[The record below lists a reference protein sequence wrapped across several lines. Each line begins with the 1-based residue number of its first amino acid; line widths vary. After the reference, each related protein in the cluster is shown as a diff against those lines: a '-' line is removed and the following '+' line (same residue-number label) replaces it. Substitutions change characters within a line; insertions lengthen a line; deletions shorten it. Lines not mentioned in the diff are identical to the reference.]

1 MKLAGLEA
9 RAEHL
14 GQRAAAQVR
23 DRIIRHADLPR
34 DVGIESVDGG
44 IAITGKR
51 LRRRMVDDPAL
62 RNFAHE

>member
-1 MKLAGLEA
+1 MSGLEA

-14 GQRAAAQVR
+14 GQRAATQVR
-23 DRIIRHADLPR
+23 DRIIRRADLPR
-34 DVGIESVDGG
+34 DVRVEAVDGG

-51 LRRRMVDDPAL
+51 LRRRMIDDAAL

>member
-1 MKLAGLEA
+1 LKLAGLET

-23 DRIIRHADLPR
+23 DRIIRRANLPNDIR
-34 DVGIESVDGG
+34 IEAANGG
-44 IAITGKR
+44 IVITAKR
-51 LRRRMVDDPAL
+51 LRRRMIDDPTL